1 MLAPKFGIAPKDLKA
16 VIMFEDSLFGTAVGG
31 AAEKRLKEHG
41 IQVLAVESY
50 SKSVTDLS
58 SLVMKFKALKP
69 DVVVAT
75 CYLNDA
81 ILFNRQ
87 SKEMNFYVKA
97 LVAGEG
103 GTAFWTSPKP
113 SAMTPMEFSARIS
126 RW

>member
-1 MLAPKFGIAPKDLKA
+1 M
-16 VIMFEDSLFGTAVGG
+16 
-31 AAEKRLKEHG
+31 
-41 IQVLAVESY
+41 
-50 SKSVTDLS
+50 TDLS

-97 LVAGEG
+97 LVGGEG
-103 GTAFWTSPKP
+103 GTEFWTSPKP
-113 SAMTPMEFSARIS
+113 SAMTPTEFSARIS